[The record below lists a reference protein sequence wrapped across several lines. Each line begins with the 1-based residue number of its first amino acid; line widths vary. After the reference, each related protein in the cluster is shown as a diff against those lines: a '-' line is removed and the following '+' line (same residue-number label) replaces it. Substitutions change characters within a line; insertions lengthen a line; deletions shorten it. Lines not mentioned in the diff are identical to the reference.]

1 MEPDP
6 AHLFF
11 ALWWYL
17 HIIRRKKGG
26 GGGGR
31 EFMKGSFDLVTVSEQ
46 NHILLFRITSAL
58 KLMMPSQSYQNKNN
72 GCSGWSLSQETQDS
86 TDYRNTWLWL
96 RPPCA
101 DKLLNFFPPCLP
113 YPAFGPHRDQC
124 WEGPRQ
130 WPAHPDNSS
139 NHKATIIWRVR
150 SDCVKQTAFWAWPED
165 RAWYFGL
172 HQAESNTTCLL
183 TTDFGGTSHAV

>member
-6 AHLFF
+6 ARLFF

-86 TDYRNTWLWL
+86 TDYHNTWLWL

-101 DKLLNFFPPCLP
+101 DKLLNFFPPCSP

-139 NHKATIIWRVR
+139 PESQSNYYLKSQVWLRKADCFLSLTWRQSLVFWLTPGR
-150 SDCVKQTAFWAWPED
+150 IKYHLSSDYRFWWD
-165 RAWYFGL
+165 
-172 HQAESNTTCLL
+172 
-183 TTDFGGTSHAV
+183 